1 MTVIARFSQFN
12 QRLFIGDIAESN
24 VSDKVIPWPTLG
36 CTSAVFPEGSGF
48 TLVGYTQKISIINEC
63 LVVCWAGG
71 KIYAR
76 FAENELRAA
85 LNKQNDFTTLKSV
98 LNIISNE
105 VGDNLELVGCYLDSS
120 SERTRLYD
128 FQYGTTLR
136 YEEQSGYWTATG
148 TGGKVLFDQLR
159 SQGTPPDSINSA
171 HPADKAFTVT
181 SAMLYEEHTTKSPL
195 YMYAGGGYEI
205 AYLVQGKFRKL
216 DHHATSV
223 WSIKIGENGLPEAPL
238 LHSVNLYYY
247 HEDIFAIT
255 AISETR
261 PIKDGAVIEK
271 FSHFLAAPLEREV
284 TKEELDNFRPTYSPQ
299 NFNHIIE
306 IHYSDMTLR
315 KLRVT
320 EYSQVSAIQFVDD
333 SGLVSIKVNS
343 KLIVDQVIIFEQRRK
358 AHQSC

>member
-1 MTVIARFSQFN
+1 MNA
-12 QRLFIGDIAESN
+12 
-24 VSDKVIPWPTLG
+24 P
-36 CTSAVFPEGSGF
+36 
-48 TLVGYTQKISIINEC
+48 
-63 LVVCWAGG
+63 
-71 KIYAR
+71 
-76 FAENELRAA
+76 
-85 LNKQNDFTTLKSV
+85 DFTTFNMAQHCDTKSNLV
-98 LNIISNE
+98 IGLRPVRVEMYYLIYCE
-105 VGDNLELVGCYLDSS
+105 VRAL
-120 SERTRLYD
+120 RP
-128 FQYGTTLR
+128 TLLILLI
-136 YEEQSGYWTATG
+136 QLTKLS
-148 TGGKVLFDQLR
+148 QLR
-159 SQGTPPDSINSA
+159 ALCFTKNTPL
-171 HPADKAFTVT
+171 KARFICT
-181 SAMLYEEHTTKSPL
+181 L
-195 YMYAGGGYEI
+195 GGGYEI